1 MAKEGKEKTS
11 QVRIP
16 TGIRGLASALIK
28 NMDNLYQ
35 KTYYTTAD
43 TKNDLENIRIGVNKS
58 IDDILAK
65 NINSHGSSNISTLY
79 LRKFGDEESKN
90 RLNNKK
96 LNELF
101 EDKKVV
107 DNLMSVYNENS
118 YLFDYYNEID
128 TVLKYM
134 PRLKEALDVR
144 KDNVLSADHFNKNF
158 LTVGEESNIQNDAKF
173 NERCKTIIEKYKL
186 LERSEDWYDT
196 AAKYGEAIV
205 YCVPY
210 KKAISRLL
218 AIKGTT
224 YTPYDSTGMVSS
236 TGHNE
241 SYMPSLLED
250 ESVLEEAFENNF
262 EAILESSSID
272 ISRSHFSES
281 CQKEIFKNNNS
292 DSYHIDIEFNKSNVL
307 MDVFQLHKALKK
319 KKTIDSTS
327 INESNNNDI
336 KRLRVDKGIMPNELD
351 TKGFSTSKNKELKGS
366 ERIITTDG
374 DVVDSK
380 QDEEVRVPGS
390 VLRNLKATNIIPLY
404 VEDLCLGFYYIEFDD
419 RNLYRLK
426 TKLADPVL
434 TLKSDTRLYNQAEIE
449 TQDNLLR
456 FISAKLSKEMDAKFV
471 NMNQD
476 LSEEIY
482 AILKHNQTYNTA
494 SPDRMR
500 ITFIPPEDIEH
511 IFFKMNDR
519 THRGVSD
526 LEMSLLPAKLYAGL
540 YISSTIASMTRAQDH
555 RVYYVKQSIDSN
567 ISGVMMNVVN
577 QIKKSNF
584 NIRQIENINQVL
596 NIIGKFNDYII
607 PRGPNG
613 DAPIDFEVMQGQDV
627 NPQTEL
633 MQKLEEMAINPTD
646 VPIELIQARQ
656 SVDYAMTYTMSNSK
670 FLRKVYHRQAQFQ
683 TPLSNLFTKLY
694 NAEYNE
700 TAKIYIKLPP
710 PMFLSITNTDQL
722 SNNINNLSQTI
733 TDIYFPVDNNDQY
746 SDAKRNAM
754 FNYTRKDFL
763 KSFVNFDLYDK
774 FASKVEQDISVM
786 KSRDGAGQQQQQ

>member
-1 MAKEGKEKTS
+1 MAKDDKEKTS

-16 TGIRGLASALIK
+16 SRIRDLASTLIK
-28 NMDNLYQ
+28 NMDSLYQ
-35 KTYYTTAD
+35 KTYYTSAD
-43 TKNDLENIRIGVNKS
+43 TKNDLETIRLGINKS

-65 NINSHGSSNISTLY
+65 NMNSHGSSNISTLY
-79 LRKFGDEESKN
+79 LRKFGSEDEKSRKN
-90 RLNNKK
+90 SKK

-101 EDKKVV
+101 EDKKIV

-186 LERSEDWYDT
+186 LERTEEWYDT
-196 AAKYGEAIV
+196 AAKYGEALV

-210 KKAISRLL
+210 KKAIAKLL
-218 AIKGTT
+218 AMKSNT

-236 TGHNE
+236 SGHNE
-241 SYMPSLLED
+241 STMAVLPDSNMLN
-250 ESVLEEAFENNF
+250 ESFEGDLGS
-262 EAILESSSID
+262 ILESSSID
-272 ISRSHFSES
+272 INRSMLTES
-281 CQKEIFKNNNS
+281 LKNDLFKDS
-292 DSYHIDIEFNKSNVL
+292 TEKSYHIDIEFNKSNVL
-307 MDVFQLHKALKK
+307 MDVVQIHEALRKK
-319 KKTIDSTS
+319 KHITATS
-327 INESNNNDI
+327 LNEANSNDI
-336 KRLRVDKGIMPNELD
+336 KRLRIDRGAMPKELD
-351 TKGFSTSKNKELKGS
+351 TKGFSTTRTKELKGS
-366 ERIITTDG
+366 ESIITADG
-374 DVVDSK
+374 EVETPK
-380 QDEEVRVPGS
+380 NEEELRIPGS
-390 VLRNLKATNIIPLY
+390 VVRNLKATNIIPLY
-404 VEDLCLGFYYIEFDD
+404 VEDLCMGFYYIEFED

-449 TQDNLLR
+449 TQDSLLR
-456 FISAKLSKEMDAKFV
+456 YISAKLSKEMDAKFV
-471 NMNQD
+471 NLNQD

-540 YISSTIASMTRAQDH
+540 YISTTIASMTRAQDH

-656 SVDYAMTYTMSNSK
+656 SVDYALTYTMSNSK

-683 TPLSNLFTKLY
+683 IPLSNIFTKLF

-733 TDIYFPVDNNDQY
+733 TDIYFPVDNNDPY
-746 SDAKRNAM
+746 SDAKRNDM

-786 KSRDGAGQQQQQ
+786 KSRDGAGQQAQQQ

>member
-1 MAKEGKEKTS
+1 MAKDDKEKTS

-16 TGIRGLASALIK
+16 SRIRDLASTLIK
-28 NMDNLYQ
+28 NMDSLYQ
-35 KTYYTTAD
+35 KTYYTSAD
-43 TKNDLENIRIGVNKS
+43 TKNDLETIRLGINKS

-65 NINSHGSSNISTLY
+65 NMNSHGSSNISTLY
-79 LRKFGDEESKN
+79 LRKFGSEDEKSRKN
-90 RLNNKK
+90 SKK

-101 EDKKVV
+101 EDKKIV

-186 LERSEDWYDT
+186 LERTEEWYDT
-196 AAKYGEAIV
+196 AAKYGEALV

-210 KKAISRLL
+210 KKAIAKLL
-218 AIKGTT
+218 AMKSNT

-236 TGHNE
+236 SGHSESAMAVLPDSDMLNE
-241 SYMPSLLED
+241 S
-250 ESVLEEAFENNF
+250 FEGDLGS
-262 EAILESSSID
+262 ILESSSID
-272 ISRSHFSES
+272 VNRSMLTES
-281 CQKEIFKNNNS
+281 LKNDLFKDS
-292 DSYHIDIEFNKSNVL
+292 TEKSYHIDIEFNKSNVL
-307 MDVFQLHKALKK
+307 MDVVQIHEALRKK
-319 KKTIDSTS
+319 KHITATS
-327 INESNNNDI
+327 LNEANSNDI
-336 KRLRVDKGIMPNELD
+336 KRLRIDKGAMPKELD
-351 TKGFSTSKNKELKGS
+351 TKGFSTTRTKELKGS
-366 ERIITTDG
+366 ESIITADG
-374 DVVDSK
+374 EVETPK
-380 QDEEVRVPGS
+380 NEEELRIPGS
-390 VLRNLKATNIIPLY
+390 VVRNLKATNIIPLY
-404 VEDLCLGFYYIEFDD
+404 VEDLCMGFYYIEFED

-449 TQDNLLR
+449 TQDSLLR
-456 FISAKLSKEMDAKFV
+456 YISAKLSKEMDAKFV
-471 NMNQD
+471 NLNQD

-540 YISSTIASMTRAQDH
+540 YISTTIASMTRAQDH

-656 SVDYAMTYTMSNSK
+656 SVDYALTYTMSNSK

-683 TPLSNLFTKLY
+683 IPLSNIFTKLF

-733 TDIYFPVDNNDQY
+733 TDTYFPVDNNDPY
-746 SDAKRNAM
+746 SDAKSNDM

-786 KSRDGAGQQQQQ
+786 KSRDGAGQQAQQQ

>member
-1 MAKEGKEKTS
+1 MAKEDKEKTS
-11 QVRIP
+11 RVRIP
-16 TGIRGLASALIK
+16 SGIRGLASALIK

-35 KTYYTTAD
+35 KTYYTSAD
-43 TKNDLENIRIGVNKS
+43 TKNDLENIRVGINKS
-58 IDDILAK
+58 IDGILAK
-65 NINSHGSSNISTLY
+65 NMNSHGSSNISTLY

-90 RLNNKK
+90 RKNNKK

-173 NERCKTIIEKYKL
+173 NERCKAIIEKYKL
-186 LERSEDWYDT
+186 LERTEEWYDT
-196 AAKYGEAIV
+196 AAKYGEALV

-210 KKAISRLL
+210 KKAIARLL

-241 SYMPSLLED
+241 SYMVKLTDEQILD
-250 ESVLEEAFENNF
+250 ESFEDNF
-262 EAILESSSID
+262 DSILESSSID
-272 ISRSHFSES
+272 INSSSMSSSLKKELFKENSE
-281 CQKEIFKNNNS
+281 N
-292 DSYHIDIEFNKSNVL
+292 SYHIDIEFNRSNVL
-307 MDVFQLHKALKK
+307 MDVVQIHNALRKK
-319 KKTIDSTS
+319 KFITATS
-327 INESNNNDI
+327 INESNNNDN
-336 KRLRVDKGIMPNELD
+336 KRLRVDKGFMPSELD
-351 TKGFSTSKNKELKGS
+351 TKGFSTTKNKELKGS
-366 ERIITTDG
+366 ERIINVDG
-374 DVVDSK
+374 DVENNSK
-380 QDEEVRVPGS
+380 DDEDVRVPGS
-390 VLRNLKATNIIPLY
+390 VVRNLKATNIIPLY
-404 VEDLCLGFYYIEFDD
+404 VEDLCMGFYYIEFDD

-456 FISAKLSKEMDAKFV
+456 YISAKLSKEIDAKFV
-471 NMNQD
+471 NLNQD

-555 RVYYVKQSIDSN
+555 RVYYVKQSVDSN

-683 TPLSNLFTKLY
+683 IPLSNLFTKLY

-754 FNYTRKDFL
+754 FNYVRKDFL

-774 FASKVEQDISVM
+774 FSSKVEQDISVM

>member
-1 MAKEGKEKTS
+1 MAKEDKEKTS

-35 KTYYTTAD
+35 KTYYTAAD

-58 IDDILAK
+58 IDGILAK

-173 NERCKTIIEKYKL
+173 NERCKNIIEKYKL
-186 LERSEDWYDT
+186 LERTEDWYDT

-319 KKTIDSTS
+319 KKSIDSTS

>member
-1 MAKEGKEKTS
+1 MAKEDKEKTS

-319 KKTIDSTS
+319 KKSIDSTS

-607 PRGPNG
+607 PRGSNG